1 MSRIV
6 LIDDEEDML
15 AIVGDYLRSQ
25 GHTVLTS
32 VEGTE
37 GLRLLLENA
46 PDLVILD
53 IQVPGMS
60 GLKILKEARKSLP
73 SLKAIVL
80 TGYGSSPEFEKEA
93 EASGALFLRKPI
105 GLEELDQ
112 AVSKVLAPSG

>member
-25 GHTVLTS
+25 GHTVFTS
-32 VEGTE
+32 GEGIE
-37 GLRLLLENA
+37 GLRLLLEKG
-46 PDLVILD
+46 PDLVVLD
-53 IQVPGMS
+53 IQVPGMN
-60 GLKILKEARKSLP
+60 GLKILKEARKSLL

-105 GLEELDQ
+105 GLEELDR
-112 AVSKVLAPSG
+112 AVQDALKR